1 MRRAAPLLLVLFI
14 SLTVACRTVK
24 EPPAEGVVKVLPS
37 EDFTALALRLYGD
50 PHRAGELA
58 ALCGRF
64 VEEDPP
70 EELTPPDGFSTAQ
83 PPLFADLEEPL
94 DYGADSAPGL
104 GARRLLAR
112 GDHAA
117 AVTLLEDALAADPLR
132 PDLRYLLGLTRAR
145 RGELRRALVELRA
158 ACYLAPTDPRPHL
171 ARALTAAVLDRPDEA
186 RRHADAARFLAQTVD
201 WRADYLAAL
210 LDLAADEP
218 TTAEA
223 RLFAAL
229 DSGPSYGPERQRM
242 LELIALLQRGYEPLD
257 PAWLSGAAPGLDHRG
272 SSFEEP
278 GPAD

>member
-1 MRRAAPLLLVLFI
+1 MRRAASLLIL
-14 SLTVACRTVK
+14 LTLSITIACREVE

-58 ALCGRF
+58 ALCGRSA
-64 VEEDPP
+64 EDAPP
-70 EELTPPDGFSTAQ
+70 RELTPPEGFSTAQ
-83 PPLFADLEEPL
+83 PPLFADLDEPL
-94 DYGADSAPGL
+94 DYGADPAPGL

-112 GDHAA
+112 GDHSA

-145 RGELRRALVELRA
+145 RGELRRALVDLRA

-171 ARALTAAVLDRPDEA
+171 ARALMAAVLDRPAEA
-186 RRHADAARFLAQTVD
+186 RRHADAARFLVLTVD

-229 DSGPSYGPERQRM
+229 DSGPSYGPERQRL

-257 PAWLSGAAPGLDHRG
+257 PAWLSGAAPGMDHRG
-272 SSFEEP
+272 ASFDEP
-278 GPAD
+278 ERAD